1 MQHDPVIWN
10 LISQGFCSFKTKIAI
25 GGGHQGKSQDFCRN
39 PYNVTGLCSKQNCP
53 LANSRY
59 ATIREEKGKCFLY
72 VKTIERAH
80 TPNKLWEKI
89 KLPQN
94 YRKALELIDDQL
106 MYWPK
111 FLIHKNKQRLTKIHQ
126 YLIRMRKLR
135 LKVKPKL
142 VRVHKKVERRE
153 EKREKK
159 AEKAA
164 RLEHTIEA
172 ELLERLQSGV
182 YGDIYNFDKSMFD
195 NALEAEGVHQA
206 EPNIED
212 VEYEIE
218 DGEESDVSVEFVE
231 GDFESDDDLEEVG
244 DMISSK
250 QIDAVTKR
258 KKMRREKTQRTKRQ
272 RRGPRV
278 EVEYEE
284 ETTDANR
291 ETARNMTTA

>member
-10 LISQGFCSFKTKIAI
+10 LISKGFCSFKTKIAV
-25 GGGHQGKSQDFCRN
+25 GGRTKGKHQDFCRN
-39 PYNVTGLCSKQNCP
+39 EYNVTGLCSKQNCP

-59 ATIREEKGKCFLY
+59 ATIREEKGVCYLY
-72 VKTIERAH
+72 MKTIERAH
-80 TPNKLWEKI
+80 MPNRLWEKV

-94 YRKALELIDDQL
+94 YRKSLELIDKQL
-106 MYWPK
+106 QYWPK

-153 EKREKK
+153 AKREQK

-164 RLEHTIEA
+164 RLEHTIES

-182 YGDIYNFDKSMFD
+182 YGDIYNFDTESFD
-195 NALEAEGVHQA
+195 KTLNEGGVDM
-206 EPNIED
+206 EDDIEG
-212 VEYEIE
+212 EYEME
-218 DGEESDVSVEFVE
+218 DDGTLAEFVE
-231 GDFESDDDLEEVG
+231 GDFESDEDMEDLDLEKK
-244 DMISSK
+244 SSK
-250 QIDAVTKR
+250 KKKKKR
-258 KKMRREKTQRTKRQ
+258 KKKKKQNAMPGVRK
-272 RRGPRV
+272 PYV

-284 ETTDANR
+284 ETEEGAK
-291 ETARNMTTA
+291 EALEF